1 MRVFI
6 SAGDP
11 SGDIH
16 AGELIR
22 SLRAIDHGAEVYGLG
37 GGSMAREGA
46 RILYDPT
53 RVSAVGIAEA
63 LGAYRVLKRVFTQTV
78 REIESIRPD
87 VVVYVDF
94 PGFNLRLAEAVHRMG
109 IPSVYFF
116 APTAW
121 AWGKG
126 RAGKVARTVDTVISV
141 FPFEADVYRAA
152 GADVEFV
159 GHPVLDELSEV
170 PGRDEARAAL
180 GLPDGAVVVGLLP
193 GSRSQEVERLAPVM
207 GEAAA
212 RIASSLPGTVF
223 AVPVAPSVSGG
234 EVERLLRQGIE
245 ESGVRS
251 RPDVRVMDGRSHLV
265 MASSDVVIVAS
276 GTATLEAA
284 CIGIPMVILYKLA
297 PLTYALGKLL
307 VKIPDIGLPNI
318 LAGRRIVP
326 ELIQD
331 MASGK
336 NAAAEAL
343 RILRSGEERDG
354 IRKDLADAVQK
365 LGPRGALGRA
375 ARLVVD
381 LAHRGP
387 AS

>member
-22 SLRAIDHGAEVYGLG
+22 SLKAIEPGIEIFGLG

-53 RVSAVGIAEA
+53 RLSAVGVTEV
-63 LGAYRVLKRVFTQTV
+63 LGAYRVLRRVFSQTV
-78 REIESIRPD
+78 REIENVRPD

-109 IPSVYFF
+109 IPSAYFF

-126 RAGKVARTVDTVISV
+126 RAAKVARNVDTVISV
-141 FPFEADVYRAA
+141 FPFEAEVYRAA
-152 GADVEFV
+152 GAGVEFV
-159 GHPVLDELSEV
+159 GHPVLDELAEV
-170 PGRDEARAAL
+170 PPRREARAAL
-180 GLPDGAVVVGLLP
+180 GLPGDAVVVGLLP

-212 RIASSLPGTVF
+212 RVASNLPGIVF
-223 AVPVAPSVSGG
+223 AVPVAPSVSRHD
-234 EVERLLRQGIE
+234 VELLLNRGIE
-245 ESGVRS
+245 RSGVQS
-251 RPDVRVMDGRSHLV
+251 RPEVRIMDGRSHLV

-284 CIGIPMVILYKLA
+284 CVGTPMVILYKLA
-297 PLTYALGKLL
+297 PLTYLLGKLL

-318 LAGRRIVP
+318 LAGKRIVP
-326 ELIQD
+326 ELIQH
-331 MASGK
+331 MATGE
-336 NAAAEAL
+336 NVAAEAL
-343 RILRSGEERDG
+343 RILRSEEERDR
-354 IRKDLADAVQK
+354 IRRDLADAVQR
-365 LGPRGALGRA
+365 LGSRGALGRA
-375 ARLVVD
+375 ARLVAD
-381 LAHRGP
+381 LAHRRL